1 MLRRTW
7 ARRGSRPVAR
17 QHPRYQW
24 LYVYTFVR
32 PDTGDTFWLL
42 LPTVSTEA
50 FSIALREFAEAVGV
64 GPDHHVLLVL
74 DRAGWH
80 TTDKLDVP
88 EGIHLEFLPPYSPEL
103 MPAERLWPVLR
114 EAVANRPVHN
124 LDQLEARLTF
134 RIKALRRNPAFI
146 AGLTGYRWWMDALRP
161 IV

>member
-1 MLRRTW
+1 MTVWAQDEARIGLKPVLRRTW

-74 DRAGWH
+74 DRAGWVAKRIPTRWTRPPWPAA
-80 TTDKLDVP
+80 TTNCRM
-88 EGIHLEFLPPYSPEL
+88 S
-103 MPAERLWPVLR
+103 
-114 EAVANRPVHN
+114 
-124 LDQLEARLTF
+124 F
-134 RIKALRRNPAFI
+134 RI
-146 AGLTGYRWWMDALRP
+146 
-161 IV
+161 